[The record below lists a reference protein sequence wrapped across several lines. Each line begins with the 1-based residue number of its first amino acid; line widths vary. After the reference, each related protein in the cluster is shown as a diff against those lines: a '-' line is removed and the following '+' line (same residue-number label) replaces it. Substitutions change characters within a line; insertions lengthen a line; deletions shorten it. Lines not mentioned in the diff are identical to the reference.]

1 MFQTAHLT
9 LRNGKV
15 YQMRAVFGLVLIV
28 GIGLAGFA
36 AYMVK
41 TRMDAYEAQLAQ
53 ARAAQSRMV
62 DTVDVFVA
70 DRPLKYG
77 ERLSKEDVR
86 PVKWPKSALPEGVF
100 TNPADLFPEGKDP
113 RTILRTMEKNEAIL
127 AVKVTKPGQDAG
139 ITSRI
144 KRGMRAFAI
153 KVDATSGVSGFL
165 RPGDRVDV
173 YWTGNVGR
181 ATVEGNARGEITK
194 LIETGVQ
201 LVAVDQSSSD
211 DRPGATIARTV
222 TVAVRPQ
229 QVATLAQ
236 AQSTGRL
243 SLSLVGV
250 GDTTV
255 SSAIEIDQR
264 DLLGIEASAAPEPE
278 QKEEICTI
286 RTRRG
291 SEVVEIPIPCTN

>member
-1 MFQTAHLT
+1 
-9 LRNGKV
+9 
-15 YQMRAVFGLVLIV
+15 MRAVFGLVLIV

-41 TRMDAYEAQLAQ
+41 SRMDDYEAQLAQ
-53 ARAAQSRMV
+53 ARAAQSRIV

-70 DRPLKYG
+70 DRTLKYG

-86 PVKWPKSALPEGVF
+86 AVKWPKSALPEGTF
-100 TNPADLFPEGKDP
+100 TDAAVLFPEGDEQ
-113 RTILRTMEKNEAIL
+113 RTILRTMDKNEAIL
-127 AVKVTKPGQDAG
+127 AVKVTEPGQDAG

-173 YWTGNVGR
+173 YWTGNTGR
-181 ATVEGNARGEITK
+181 AALEGSSRGEITK
-194 LIETGVQ
+194 LIETGVP
-201 LVAVDQSSSD
+201 LVAVDQSASD
-211 DRPGATIARTV
+211 ERPGATVARTV

-229 QVATLAQ
+229 QVAALAQ

-243 SLSLVGV
+243 SLSLVGA

-255 SSAIEIDQR
+255 SSAIEVDQR
-264 DLLGIEASAAPEPE
+264 SLLGIEAKAAPEPQ
-278 QKEEICTI
+278 QKEEVCTI